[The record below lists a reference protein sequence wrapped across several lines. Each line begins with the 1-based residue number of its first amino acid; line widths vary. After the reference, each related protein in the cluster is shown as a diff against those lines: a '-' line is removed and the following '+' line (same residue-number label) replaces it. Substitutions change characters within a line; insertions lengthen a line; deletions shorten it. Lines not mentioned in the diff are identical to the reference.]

1 MELEVIFLSPQ
12 DHKSGPK
19 WQLQT
24 MPKIKTTSKGPLKST
39 SRIQHPEGEARPK
52 PWTLDR
58 DHKHTPRPP
67 PPQPRKGQGQQVIRG
82 IFRTQPNNFDGALS
96 KIAKKLLTTFAP
108 SMMLNPALNMPMVMI
123 LREALSLTGSKC
135 RHELIHH

>member
-1 MELEVIFLSPQ
+1 MAIIDHAQNRNHKQRATEVYQQDTAPGRRGAPQ
-12 DHKSGPK
+12 ALD
-19 WQLQT
+19 
-24 MPKIKTTSKGPLKST
+24 
-39 SRIQHPEGEARPK
+39 SRQRSQAHP
-52 PWTLDR
+52 
-58 DHKHTPRPP
+58 PRPP

>member
-1 MELEVIFLSPQ
+1 MAIIDHAQNQNHKQRATEVYQQDTAPGRRGAPQ
-12 DHKSGPK
+12 ALD
-19 WQLQT
+19 
-24 MPKIKTTSKGPLKST
+24 
-39 SRIQHPEGEARPK
+39 SRQRSQA
-52 PWTLDR
+52 
-58 DHKHTPRPP
+58 HT
-67 PPQPRKGQGQQVIRG
+67 PQPRKGQGQQVIRG

-108 SMMLNPALNMPMVMI
+108 SMMLNPALNMPMAMI